1 MATKVILSGGD
12 ETARLAATNTS
23 ESGII
28 KHNST
33 SGLIYVGDGTTAW
46 KDMTKANTVAVDAS
60 RVTGV
65 TGLAALTSATV
76 ANDDVLTIWDTSAS
90 APKKIAKSDLVA
102 GGSGGDID
110 TTSAT
115 LDHVIINITSIN
127 NPTTPW
133 VPTYAG
139 TDVYDVTA
147 LARDLT
153 INTPTG
159 YGVDGYASLVIRI
172 SAITLDRTITPS
184 GYTIIGGGTTFTV
197 AAGTTRVFS
206 VKRYD
211 STWTWDGNLLAT
223 DIPDL
228 SATYQPKDATL
239 TALASVTTAADK
251 LIYATASDTFSTTDI
266 TSTARSILDDT
277 STSAVLTTIGA
288 QPLDA
293 TLTALAGVTTV
304 ADKMIYATASD
315 TFSTTTVTAAARGLL
330 DDADTATMLTTLGA
344 AASGHNHS
352 GTYQPAD
359 ATLTALAGVTTA
371 ADKLIYATAADT
383 FSTTDITSTARSLLD
398 DTSTSAM
405 LTTLGAA
412 ATSHTHSGYQATIDN
427 TVDVTAKTV
436 TANHLMSTV
445 TTVSNPTSPYAPDFA
460 TMGDF
465 IDITNVNGS
474 LTINKPSNSP
484 STGFSS
490 HIIRVTTSGA
500 QTITANTS
508 SNYTIVGGASASWSV
523 NGTREFSVWR
533 VGSVWYWQGDLA
545 TTDIPDLSATYQPKD
560 ATLTALADVTVAA
573 DKLIYATGA
582 DAFSTTD
589 ITATARSILDD
600 TSTGAVLT
608 TIGAQPLDA
617 TLTALA
623 GVTTAANKLIYAT
636 ASDTF
641 STTDIT
647 AAGRAI
653 LDDADAAAQLT
664 TLGAAASGHN
674 HSGTYQPVDATLTA
688 LAGVTTSADKL
699 IYATAADTFSTT
711 DLTSTARSILDD
723 TSVAA
728 VRTTIGATRA
738 TIDAEAASNVDL
750 STNTTLT
757 KASHQGKLLNCTAAV
772 SLTVDN
778 STDFDAWGEC
788 QIYAGGG
795 IVTVVATATVRRV
808 GSDPLTIPQYG
819 RAVLMRNSTTDE
831 YVLTGRLA

>member
-65 TGLAALTSATV
+65 TELTALTSATV

-211 STWTWDGNLLAT
+211 STWTWNGNLLAT

-293 TLTALAGVTTV
+293 TLTALAGVTTA

-383 FSTTDITSTARSLLD
+383 FSTTDITATARSLLD

-412 ATSHTHSGYQATIDN
+412 ATGHTHSGYQATIDN
-427 TVDVTAKTV
+427 TVDVTAKSLTV
-436 TANHLMSTV
+436 DHSIATITSST
-445 TTVSNPTSPYAPDFA
+445 SQTSPWTPTYAGSDVYV
-460 TMGDF
+460 
-465 IDITNVNGS
+465 ITALANA
-474 LTINKPSNSP
+474 LTINTP
-484 STGFSS
+484 TGYG
-490 HIIRVTTSGA
+490 TSGYA
-500 QTITANTS
+500 SLIYRITASAADRTITPS
-508 SNYTIVGGASASWSV
+508 GYTILGG
-523 NGTREFSVWR
+523 GTSFTITSGTTRVFSIERFGATWVWN
-533 VGSVWYWQGDLA
+533 GDLVAADIPTIAQSQVTDLTTDLAAKAPLAGPTFTGVPAAPTAAADTNTTQIA
-545 TTDIPDLSATYQPKD
+545 TTAYVVGQAGTATPAALGTAAAGTSLKYARSDHVHAAVAD
-560 ATLTALADVTVAA
+560 ATTTTKGLVELATDGENASSVVVQGNDKRLSESIIIACSDETTAITAGTGKVAFRMPYAFTLTDVRASLSTAQPSGGTLFTVDVNEGGTSILSTELTFDNTEKTTTTATTARVISDTALADDAEITV
-573 DKLIYATGA
+573 D
-582 DAFSTTD
+582 
-589 ITATARSILDD
+589 
-600 TSTGAVLT
+600 
-608 TIGAQPLDA
+608 
-617 TLTALA
+617 
-623 GVTTAANKLIYAT
+623 
-636 ASDTF
+636 
-641 STTDIT
+641 
-647 AAGRAI
+647 
-653 LDDADAAAQLT
+653 
-664 TLGAAASGHN
+664 
-674 HSGTYQPVDATLTA
+674 VDAIGDSGAKGLKVTL
-688 LAGVTTSADKL
+688 
-699 IYATAADTFSTT
+699 
-711 DLTSTARSILDD
+711 
-723 TSVAA
+723 
-728 VRTTIGATRA
+728 IGYRA
-738 TIDAEAASNVDL
+738 
-750 STNTTLT
+750 
-757 KASHQGKLLNCTAAV
+757 
-772 SLTVDN
+772 
-778 STDFDAWGEC
+778 
-788 QIYAGGG
+788 
-795 IVTVVATATVRRV
+795 
-808 GSDPLTIPQYG
+808 
-819 RAVLMRNSTTDE
+819 
-831 YVLTGRLA
+831 